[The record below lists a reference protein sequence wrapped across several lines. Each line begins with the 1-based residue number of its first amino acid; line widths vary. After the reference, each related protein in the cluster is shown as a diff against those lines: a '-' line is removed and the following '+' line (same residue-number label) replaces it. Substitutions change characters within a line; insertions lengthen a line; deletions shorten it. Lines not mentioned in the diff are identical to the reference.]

1 MNRPFQPSCI
11 SPKLHVRDG
20 FTVHHDC
27 RRQERPSR
35 GWCWWG
41 GGKAFWLM
49 LSSRN
54 GRLGST
60 HLPLS
65 PFLCLKGTIYEKM
78 HHLYFLKAPTSGAQ
92 QNLFFS
98 LHRLAVPIYL
108 PTVFGWARL
117 KPKATGVGGGGEGK
131 KKMDRASESREEVDI
146 QRETP
151 HPPARPVNLTDVLRT
166 HCSIACKIDTLAYL

>member
-20 FTVHHDC
+20 FTVHRDC

-35 GWCWWG
+35 GWCWWGG

-65 PFLCLKGTIYEKM
+65 PFLCLKGAIYEKM

-92 QNLFFS
+92 HNLFFP

-108 PTVFGWARL
+108 PTVFGCE
-117 KPKATGVGGGGEGK
+117 GHGGGKRREGK
-131 KKMDRASESREEVDI
+131 KKTDRASESREEVDI

-151 HPPARPVNLTDVLRT
+151 RPPARPVNLTDVLRT

>member
-41 GGKAFWLM
+41 GGVKAFWLM

-92 QNLFFS
+92 HNFFHFTGSLFPFIFP
-98 LHRLAVPIYL
+98 LFLAGLGSSRRPR
-108 PTVFGWARL
+108 GW
-117 KPKATGVGGGGEGK
+117 GGGRREGK
-131 KKMDRASESREEVDI
+131 NGSCIRKQRRSGHPEGDPSPPRSPCEPYRRA
-146 QRETP
+146 Q
-151 HPPARPVNLTDVLRT
+151 N
-166 HCSIACKIDTLAYL
+166 TLLYCL